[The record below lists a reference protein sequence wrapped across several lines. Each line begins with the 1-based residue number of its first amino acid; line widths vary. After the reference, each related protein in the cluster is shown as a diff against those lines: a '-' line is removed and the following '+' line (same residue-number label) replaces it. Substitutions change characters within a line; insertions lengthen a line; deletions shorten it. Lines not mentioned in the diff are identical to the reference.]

1 MWKLLNCK
9 MIPAKCPKGR
19 EQGRHRQ
26 CKDKAKEQGRHTEL
40 CLYFTLLEE
49 EFRFM
54 VGRSHCTPLRPSQR
68 KTQANITHKRGSGQP
83 LPTAGKYALT
93 NAEENLAPSG
103 TNIMPGKLLHE
114 CRMHL
119 TLSTH
124 PQKPLLILRYIK
136 VLLLFLDFST
146 GTSLHVV
153 FGLL

>member
-19 EQGRHRQ
+19 GQGRHRQ
-26 CKDKAKEQGRHTEL
+26 CKDKAKEQGRHTDL

-83 LPTAGKYALT
+83 LPTAGKCRRKSGSLRNKYHAWQIAARVQ
-93 NAEENLAPSG
+93 NAFNPFHTLPKAI
-103 TNIMPGKLLHE
+103 TYFTLH
-114 CRMHL
+114 
-119 TLSTH
+119 
-124 PQKPLLILRYIK
+124 
-136 VLLLFLDFST
+136 
-146 GTSLHVV
+146 
-153 FGLL
+153 